1 MNSLKY
7 YQKKEEMKADISER
21 IKHYRKEK
29 GMTQDDLARK
39 ANIKYST
46 LAKLESKHVV
56 NPRMETL
63 IKIAEGLEITIDDL
77 IKK

>member
-1 MNSLKY
+1 
-7 YQKKEEMKADISER
+7 MKAEISER
-21 IKHYRKEK
+21 IKYWRKIK

-39 ANIKYST
+39 ATIKYST

-63 IKIAEGLEITIDDL
+63 IKIATGLEITIDEL
-77 IKK
+77 ISK